1 MKVSV
6 NDFELHLMPF
16 MKKIADSMPTS
27 LHKWLGGAMIAT
39 SAVQI
44 ENFIKSQADA
54 DGMVDLDNMRKL
66 VDSGFTSSGG
76 AFEVRREACQRKDHE
91 VRYGSVLRRILTDR
105 EFHRHRSAAETSRT
119 FALVV
124 SGKTNAIIITR

>member
-76 AFEVRREACQRKDHE
+76 EVVIPFGNDALSRFG
-91 VRYGSVLRRILTDR
+91 VRPVNVKITKSDTDQ
-105 EFHRHRSAAETSRT
+105 F
-119 FALVV
+119 FA
-124 SGKTNAIIITR
+124 GF